1 MKTLQIKSKYHP
13 FSVPNVI
20 RPYSRLIG
28 RARIMGLISNRT
40 PIKELADESHFFQ
53 LLKRIR
59 EVGIA
64 NNIDF
69 RMENVSSEE
78 LAADV
83 QKVYDAMAESPVPH
97 SEWPS
102 LEKIL
107 GAELL
112 ARLVG
117 ISLSSIH
124 RYRSGSRTTPDKI
137 AARLHFLALVVEDLA
152 GIYNEYGIRRWFDR
166 KRTLLDGLSP
176 SEILTDDWDIDSSGP
191 TKVKNL
197 AHTLVALSAT

>member
-1 MKTLQIKSKYHP
+1 
-13 FSVPNVI
+13 
-20 RPYSRLIG
+20 
-28 RARIMGLISNRT
+28 MGLISNRVS
-40 PIKELADESHFFQ
+40 IKELADKSHLFH

-59 EVGIA
+59 EEGIA
-64 NNIDF
+64 KDIDF
-69 RMENVSSEE
+69 MRENVSSEE

-83 QKVYDAMAESPVPH
+83 QKVYDALAESPVPH

-107 GAELL
+107 GTELL

-117 ISLSSIH
+117 VSLSSIH
-124 RYRSGSRTTPDKI
+124 RYRSGSRTTPDKV
-137 AARLHFLALVVEDLA
+137 AARLHFLALVIEDIA

-166 KRTLLDGLSP
+166 KRTLLGGLSP
-176 SEILTDDWDIDSSGP
+176 SEILTDDWDPDDSGP

-197 AHTLVALSAT
+197 AHALVALSAT

>member
-13 FSVPNVI
+13 FSVPNVM

-28 RARIMGLISNRT
+28 RARIMGLISNRIS
-40 PIKELADESHFFQ
+40 IKELADESHFFQ

-59 EVGIA
+59 EEGIA

-69 RMENVSSEE
+69 RTENVSSEE
-78 LAADV
+78 FATDV
-83 QKVYDAMAESPVPH
+83 QKVYDALAESPVPH

-176 SEILTDDWDIDSSGP
+176 SEILTDDWDPDSSGP

>member
-1 MKTLQIKSKYHP
+1 
-13 FSVPNVI
+13 
-20 RPYSRLIG
+20 
-28 RARIMGLISNRT
+28 MGLISNRT